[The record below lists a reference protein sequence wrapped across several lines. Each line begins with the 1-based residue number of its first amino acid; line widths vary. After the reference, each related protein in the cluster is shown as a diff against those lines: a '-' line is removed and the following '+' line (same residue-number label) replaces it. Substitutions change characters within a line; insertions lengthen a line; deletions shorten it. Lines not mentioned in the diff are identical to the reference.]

1 VKIISDHKR
10 EKVTVTKIGTRLT
23 KLSQKQFSLSI
34 MECQLF
40 QMYLNQQGNVG
51 NIVNMWWKR
60 FCVYAQ
66 IVSDINSER
75 MTKIA

>member
-1 VKIISDHKR
+1 MKIISDHKR

-34 MECQLF
+34 MKCQLF

-51 NIVNMWWKR
+51 KIVNMW
-60 FCVYAQ
+60 
-66 IVSDINSER
+66 
-75 MTKIA
+75 